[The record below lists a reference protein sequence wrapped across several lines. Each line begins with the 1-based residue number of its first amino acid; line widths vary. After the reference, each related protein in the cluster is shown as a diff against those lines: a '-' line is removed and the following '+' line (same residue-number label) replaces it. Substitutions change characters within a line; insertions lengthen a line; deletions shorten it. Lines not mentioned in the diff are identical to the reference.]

1 MTYIRGDL
9 FQELADFTYTDL
21 TCEWDL
27 EKFPNTFSKQAVE
40 TFDGIPIVFT
50 LTGNIHTIL
59 PMLASINKQMIL
71 STHITDWAIVESMYA
86 KLPPNVI
93 RWFVPNVNYK
103 GDRLE
108 SVPIGIET
116 LKRYDQFHHIH
127 KIEKMQAKCQEEKT
141 LRNLLYICHSSHQ
154 ANIQDREEAY
164 TVLDGKPFVTAV
176 HHPNIFDFDNYI
188 DNIYSHKFMI
198 CPEGSGLDCHRNWEC
213 IYLDTIPVMKRNINT
228 TFYDDLPICFV
239 ESWSQVTEEFLNKE
253 YDRIINSAWNLD
265 KAYFEFWRDRL
276 KSFTYLGARKPLSL

>member
-1 MTYIRGDL
+1 MTFVRGDL
-9 FQELADFTYTDL
+9 FQELADFTYTDF

-27 EKFPNTFSKQAVE
+27 EKFPSTFSKEAVE
-40 TFDGIPIVFT
+40 AFNGIPIIFT
-50 LTGNIHTIL
+50 LTGNIHAIL
-59 PMLASINKQMIL
+59 PLLASINKQVVL
-71 STHITDWAIVESMYA
+71 STHITDWSIGESMYA

-93 RWFVPNVNYK
+93 RWFAPNVSFN

-116 LKRYDQFHHIH
+116 LKRYHQFHHIH

-154 ANIQDREEAY
+154 ANVEDREEAY
-164 TVLDGKPFVTAV
+164 TVLANKPFVTAV

-188 DNIYSHKFMI
+188 DNIYRHKFVI

-228 TFYDDLPICFV
+228 TFYEDLPICFV

-253 YDRIINSAWNLD
+253 YDRIINSEWNLD
-265 KAYFEFWRDRL
+265 KAYFEYWKDRI
-276 KSFTYLGARKPLSL
+276 KSYTL